1 MAQWALETMFCSSV
15 HEAQPM
21 LVSSGFSLIFCEDQ
35 LSDGTYRDLLG
46 LTVKP
51 AKSRFVVLSP
61 TPEIDDKYDEAMR
74 LGAFEMIAS
83 PCRKSDI
90 QWIVIRAMQE
100 ESRRG
105 GNRRRA
111 TPHDDGNA
119 ETAPVGM
126 NGAETDPTNG
136 GH

>member
-1 MAQWALETMFCSSV
+1 
-15 HEAQPM
+15 M
-21 LVSSGFSLIFCEDQ
+21 LSNSGFSLIFCEDQ
-35 LSDGTYRDLLG
+35 LTDGTYQDLLG
-46 LTVKP
+46 STVKP

-61 TPEIDDKYDEAMR
+61 TPEADDKYEEAMR

-83 PCRKSDI
+83 PCRKSDV

-105 GNRRRA
+105 GSRRRA

-119 ETAPVGM
+119 ETAAVGT
-126 NGAETDPTNG
+126 NGAEPDRSG
-136 GH
+136 GGQ